1 MGIFAEIEDIG
12 RKCLFERKLSMKMY
26 IFVKRN
32 RGQLCCLFSRGVQS
46 LYGTLG
52 TDFQRYLQILCEY
65 QLQKLLFF
73 SQNFTENLCQ
83 DIFAYFINVTLHIKT
98 LRLTA
103 YKHIIAKK
111 YFSALC
117 YAKVGM

>member
-1 MGIFAEIEDIG
+1 MGISNREV
-12 RKCLFERKLSMKMY
+12 FERKLSMKMY
-26 IFVKRN
+26 IFAKRKAAKY

-73 SQNFTENLCQ
+73 PQCFSK
-83 DIFAYFINVTLHIKT
+83 IFVRI
-98 LRLTA
+98 
-103 YKHIIAKK
+103 
-111 YFSALC
+111 FSLIS
-117 YAKVGM
+117 